1 MDKIDNKDK
10 IKIEIEVAVA
20 NQLIKL
26 KQVGDTYS
34 MVIQR
39 LIEKNG

>member
-1 MDKIDNKDK
+1 MDKIDRKDK
-10 IKIEIEVAVA
+10 VKIEIEVFVA

-26 KQVGDTYS
+26 KHVGDTYS

-39 LIEKNG
+39 LIEK